1 MAKKAS
7 LLPKIE
13 VLILAI
19 FFFSFVVWMVPKCA
33 ATKAE
38 YQEAEAVVAAED
50 SLLTEDVVDEIDSSS
65 TIAAPASTSIPTPL
79 NRRRPIPGRPQIEEV
94 TPLYVTLENLNMRTE
109 PRVGAKILDRLSLYD
124 EVIFLNEVTDSTE
137 EINLGKIIANEPW
150 IKVRNKKGQEGWV
163 YGAGVHYYKIK
174 LEVE

>member
-7 LLPKIE
+7 LLPRIE

-38 YQEAEAVVAAED
+38 YQEAEAVEAAED
-50 SLLTEDVVDEIDSSS
+50 SLLTGDAANESDSSA
-65 TIAAPASTSIPTPL
+65 TIAAPASTSIPTPVK
-79 NRRRPIPGRPQIEEV
+79 RQRPIPGRPQIEQV

-124 EVIFLNEVTDSTE
+124 EVIFLNEVTDSTQ
-137 EINLGKIIANEPW
+137 EINLGKIVANEPW

>member
-33 ATKAE
+33 ARKAE
-38 YQEAEAVVAAED
+38 YQEAEAIEAAED
-50 SLLTEDVVDEIDSSS
+50 SLLIGDTTDEIDSS
-65 TIAAPASTSIPTPL
+65 AAISPPASTSVPTPVQ
-79 NRRRPIPGRPQIEEV
+79 RRRPIPGRPQIEQV

-124 EVIFLNEVTDSTE
+124 EVIFLNEVTDSTQ
-137 EINLGKIIANEPW
+137 EINLGKITANEPW